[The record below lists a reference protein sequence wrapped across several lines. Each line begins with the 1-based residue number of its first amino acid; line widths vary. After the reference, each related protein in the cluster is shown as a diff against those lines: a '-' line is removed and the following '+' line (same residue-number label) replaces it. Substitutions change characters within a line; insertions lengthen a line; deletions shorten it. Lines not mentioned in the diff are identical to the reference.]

1 MSLNKTALR
10 TRRIHRTSL
19 TRGPNE
25 RIRKLT
31 RAEKSEQTRQ
41 AIFDAAAEIV
51 GEYGY
56 VEASVSRIMERAG
69 LGHGTFYAY
78 FQSRDELFDQLLPIK
93 GAEVLKFLN
102 ARVKGA
108 SNIVDVEIR
117 GFDGFLDYTRQKPWF
132 FRLLHEAPVAA
143 PEAYRKHIDNILVH
157 YRRALKRSWDKGEL
171 PQYDE
176 NELDT
181 LAYLLISARDYVVSQ
196 QVARSENIDAARSG
210 AVQTYRKFITHGM
223 MADSAARSDKPS

>member
-1 MSLNKTALR
+1 MPTTKTALR
-10 TRRIHRTSL
+10 TRRLHRARL
-19 TRGPNE
+19 ARGPNE

-41 AIFDAAAEIV
+41 AILDAAAEIV

-56 VEASVSRIMERAG
+56 AEASISRIMERAS

-78 FQSRDELFDQLLPIK
+78 FQSRDELFDQLLPMK
-93 GAEVLKFLN
+93 GAEVLQFLN

-108 SNIVDVEIR
+108 SNIVDMEIR
-117 GFDGFLDYTRQKPWF
+117 GFDGFLDYARQQPWF
-132 FRLLHEAPVAA
+132 FRLLHEAPIAA
-143 PEAYRKHIDNILVH
+143 PGAYRKHIDNILVH

-171 PQYDE
+171 PQYGE

-181 LAYLLISARDYVVSQ
+181 LAYLLISARDYVFSQ
-196 QVARSENIDAARSG
+196 QVARSENIDAARSD
-210 AVQTYRKFITHGM
+210 AVKTYRKFITHGL
-223 MADSAARSDKPS
+223 MADPAARSGKPA